1 MAKEKSPLDQSLD
14 ELLRGKSPKE
24 ILGQNGL
31 LDELTK
37 RLVERALEGEMT
49 SHLGYEKH
57 AAEGRNR
64 KNSRNGKAVK
74 RVKTSTSEID
84 VEVPRDR
91 DGSFE
96 PELLPKR
103 RRRLPGFDE
112 KVLALYAR
120 GLTTREIQGHLKE
133 MYGVAV
139 SPSLISAVTESVME
153 DVAAWQSRPL
163 NAVYPVVYLDALH
176 IKIRENRHVQT
187 SAVYV
192 AVGIGMDGRKDL
204 LGLWIGES
212 EGAKF
217 WLGVLT
223 ELKNRGVQ
231 DILVACVDGL
241 KGFPDAIR
249 VLYPTTQVQLCIV
262 HLIRNSLTYAS
273 WKHRKEMAQDLR
285 AIYTAPTV
293 EDAERALTSFEDKW
307 DPIAPHVSRGWRTNW
322 TDVIPFLDYPPE
334 LRRAIYTTNAI
345 ESIQAQ
351 LRKVTKKHGAFPTRD
366 SALKVMY
373 LALMRAQQR
382 WTMPIWNWQPALDH
396 LAIVFPGRVPGR

>member
-1 MAKEKSPLDQSLD
+1 M
-14 ELLRGKSPKE
+14 LLRGS
-24 ILGQNGL
+24 LA
-31 LDELTK
+31 
-37 RLVERALEGEMT
+37 R
-49 SHLGYEKH
+49 
-57 AAEGRNR
+57 
-64 KNSRNGKAVK
+64 
-74 RVKTSTSEID
+74 STQSI
-84 VEVPRDR
+84 R
-91 DGSFE
+91 SF
-96 PELLPKR
+96 
-103 RRRLPGFDE
+103 
-112 KVLALYAR
+112 
-120 GLTTREIQGHLKE
+120 
-133 MYGVAV
+133 
-139 SPSLISAVTESVME
+139 
-153 DVAAWQSRPL
+153 
-163 NAVYPVVYLDALH
+163 YLDALH

-223 ELKNRGVQ
+223 ELRNRGVQ

-249 VLYPTTQVQLCIV
+249 VLYPNTQAQLCIV
-262 HLIRNSLTYAS
+262 HMIRNSLTYAS
-273 WKHRKEMAQDLR
+273 WKHRKAMAQDLR

-293 EDAERALTSFEDKW
+293 EDAERALTSFEEKW

-322 TDVIPFLDYPPE
+322 ADVIPFLDYPPE

-351 LRKVTKKHGAFPTRD
+351 LRKVTKKHGAFPTKD
-366 SALKVMY
+366 SALKVLY